1 MNLHE
6 AFDQIRQ
13 WVGDRA
19 ATSYTRSGCRVSMA
33 DLPRERVV
41 LDVDLAFPVDRAV
54 EPQCD
59 LILFY
64 SDTIENSI
72 VGVPM
77 ELKSGNVDASV
88 VIQQLQAGARIVD
101 RLVPKEIKTSCIPVL
116 VYGGQMHRKQRRKQ
130 IKPSKVNFRSQK
142 FSIYTTRCGYEG
154 NLADALKKSGS
165 LSSL

>member
-6 AFDQIRQ
+6 AFDEIRQ
-13 WVGDRA
+13 WVGDRT

-33 DLPRERVV
+33 DIPRERVV

-116 VYGGQMHRKQRRKQ
+116 VYGGQMHRQQRRKQ

-165 LSSL
+165 LSSP

>member
-59 LILFY
+59 LVLFY
-64 SDTIENSI
+64 IDTDSL

-77 ELKSGNVDASV
+77 ELKSGSVDASV